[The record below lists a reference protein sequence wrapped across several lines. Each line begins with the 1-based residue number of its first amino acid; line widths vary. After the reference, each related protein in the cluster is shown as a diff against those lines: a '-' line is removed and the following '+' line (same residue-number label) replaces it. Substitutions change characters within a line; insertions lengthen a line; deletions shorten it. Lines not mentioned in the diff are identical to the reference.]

1 MRISDWS
8 SDVCSSD
15 LHGIRNWK
23 LQAGNLAFC
32 FVAMA
37 LLGVAAQAATA
48 PFLPATLALGFLFLG
63 ILPSTVQSATAASS
77 LAGGNVAA
85 SRSDERL
92 VGTECVST
100 FRSRWSPFL

>member
-48 PFLPATLALGFLFLG
+48 PFLPATLALGFLFRG

-77 LAGGNVAA
+77 LAGGHVAA
-85 SRSDERL
+85 SVVAAALLNL
-92 VGTECVST
+92 VGVIAAPLDRQSVG
-100 FRSRWSPFL
+100 